1 MIKGD
6 LVAAIFLI
14 IAVPYLTLFQLWT
27 CMNYVFQKSMEQQ
40 NFREAENHSIFSKI
54 LYLYPWKY
62 IKRHR
67 VIFAWIQSMYFI
79 SIGSIAALGKVI
91 ISEYINVKSFIQ
103 VLDSNRIAYAMLPMM
118 ICMLVTPIVY
128 CVLRRTWGEERE
140 IPDIARIEKLQQQ
153 YLHQQKLLKQ
163 ETVSKRKAQRIVED
177 MTATLVYILS
187 QPKEKLEGRE
197 KNIVFAV
204 NGLNELEAIIEK
216 KALTKDLN
224 WQTFTMYSYPFVYQY
239 QRARE
244 KYLLKSAND
253 RNYEFDRLEMTI
265 SLFFDQIMKS
275 YQSFESIAYDPS
287 EYLKKPID
295 AFLHVLNDFQQCCY
309 EQDIEN
315 TDEIIN
321 YYHEMLKKIC

>member
-1 MIKGD
+1 M
-6 LVAAIFLI
+6 VAAIFLI
-14 IAVPYLTLFQLWT
+14 IAVPYLTLFQLRT

-62 IKRHR
+62 IKHHR

-79 SIGSIAALGKVI
+79 GIGSIAALGKVI

-187 QPKEKLEGRE
+187 QSKEKLEGRE
-197 KNIVFAV
+197 KYIVFAV

-224 WQTFTMYSYPFVYQY
+224 WRTFTMYSYPFVYRY

-265 SLFFDQIMKS
+265 SSFFDQIMKS

-295 AFLHVLNDFQQCCY
+295 AFLHVLNDFQQRCY